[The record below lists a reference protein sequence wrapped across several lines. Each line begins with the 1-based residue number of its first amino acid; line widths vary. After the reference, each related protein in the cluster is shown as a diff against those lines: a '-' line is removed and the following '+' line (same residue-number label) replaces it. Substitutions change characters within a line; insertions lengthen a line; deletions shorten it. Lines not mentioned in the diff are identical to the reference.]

1 MGKAFEKKKQNK
13 KAIEDQGEKQ
23 KKAIEKNGKQLFESI
38 KNIKNDFNVEKD
50 GVSCEKHLFN
60 RLLAKRDSEF
70 ADIKNKI
77 CYNKLIYNF
86 KTEEKFTK
94 DFRDYKMRL

>member
-1 MGKAFEKKKQNK
+1 MKTKEKNK
-13 KAIEDQGEKQ
+13 

-50 GVSCEKHLFN
+50 GVSCEKQKKIFN

-77 CYNKLIYNF
+77 CSNKLIYNF
-86 KTEEKFTK
+86 KTEEKLTK